1 MIILTGASGGI
12 GQEMLSDLIKFDDVI
27 GIYNNSRPDISG
39 ANDIYFQKLNLC
51 DEKDIEAFVDRNHD
65 VLQNITIIHGAGISE
80 NSLAM
85 NHKKDMWNKV
95 LDVNLTGNFLL
106 TKALI
111 PIMLKQ
117 KWGRVVHLSSIR
129 VAAGTLSYS
138 TTKHGLLGMSKV
150 LAMEYAKFNVTSN
163 TLILG
168 AFNTGM
174 FQSLKEKVRKEMVT
188 QIPSKRL
195 GDIKNIVN
203 AVEFLV
209 KSPFVNG
216 ATIRIDGGASI

>member
-1 MIILTGASGGI
+1 MTR
-12 GQEMLSDLIKFDDVI
+12 
-27 GIYNNSRPDISG
+27 NN
-39 ANDIYFQKLNLC
+39 
-51 DEKDIEAFVDRNHD
+51 D
-65 VLQNITIIHGAGISE
+65 VLQNITIIHAAGISE

-95 LDVNLTGNFLL
+95 LEVNLTGNFLL

-117 KWGRVVHLSSIR
+117 KWGRVIHLSSIR

-174 FQSLKEKVRKEMVT
+174 FQSLKEKVRKDMIT
-188 QIPSKRL
+188 
-195 GDIKNIVN
+195 
-203 AVEFLV
+203 
-209 KSPFVNG
+209 
-216 ATIRIDGGASI
+216 